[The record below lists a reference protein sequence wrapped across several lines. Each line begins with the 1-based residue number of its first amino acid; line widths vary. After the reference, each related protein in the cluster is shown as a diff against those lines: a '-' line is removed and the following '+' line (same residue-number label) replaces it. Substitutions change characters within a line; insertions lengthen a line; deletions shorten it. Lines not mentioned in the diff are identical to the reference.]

1 LLHVEVAAMIRQS
14 RIPNSCA
21 IALLLAALGTSATAE
36 TVAELQ
42 AMARSSEAPASG
54 TALARRQIANGNL
67 LDALATLERVLILH
81 PEARDAQLLRAG
93 VICELDDRAGS
104 TAEFDQ
110 LRGRVADNIL
120 RDAISRCD
128 ALSARR
134 ASR

>member
-1 LLHVEVAAMIRQS
+1 M
-14 RIPNSCA
+14 
-21 IALLLAALGTSATAE
+21 AE

-93 VICELDDRAGS
+93 VMCELDDRAGS

-120 RDAISRCD
+120 RDAIARCD
-128 ALSARR
+128 AVSSGRTTR
-134 ASR
+134 

>member
-1 LLHVEVAAMIRQS
+1 MIRQS
-14 RIPNSCA
+14 RVPNTCA
-21 IALLLAALGTSATAE
+21 VALLLAALGTSATAE

-42 AMARSSEAPASG
+42 AMARSSDAPAG
-54 TALARRQIANGNL
+54 GIALARRQISNDNL

-93 VICELDDRAGS
+93 VMCELDDRAGS

-120 RDAISRCD
+120 RDAIARCD
-128 ALSARR
+128 AVRSGRTTR
-134 ASR
+134 